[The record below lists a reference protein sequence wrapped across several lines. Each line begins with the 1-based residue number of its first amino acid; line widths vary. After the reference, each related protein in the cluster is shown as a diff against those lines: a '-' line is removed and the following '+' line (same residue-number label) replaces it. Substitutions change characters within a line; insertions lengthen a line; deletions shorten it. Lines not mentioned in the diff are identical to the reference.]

1 MNDIRTF
8 IIAIFSGLL
17 ALLSPIKDFMHA
29 MILVFVIN
37 FFCGLIADYRSGGK
51 WSTKKAMLFFYSIAV
66 FFVLISSFF
75 VIGKFMHNPD
85 EALFSVKF
93 TCLFGLWVFSVNIT
107 KNLKIMLIEGSPMWH
122 IANFLHFVLS
132 LKVINK
138 IPFLNDYLTITKAF
152 DKENTGVELNKKDN
166 GNQG

>member
-8 IIAIFSGLL
+8 IIAIVSGLL

-51 WSTKKAMLFFYSIAV
+51 WSTKKAMLFFYSITV
-66 FFVLISSFF
+66 FFVLISAFF

-93 TCLFGLWVFSVNIT
+93 TCLFGLWIFSVNIT

-122 IANFLHFVLS
+122 MANFLNFILS

-152 DKENTGVELNKKDN
+152 GKENTGGGSN
-166 GNQG
+166 GANS

>member
-1 MNDIRTF
+1 MNDIRTL
-8 IIAIFSGLL
+8 IIAIVSGLL

-29 MILVFVIN
+29 MIMVFVIN

-51 WSTKKAMLFFYSIAV
+51 WSTKKAMLFFYSITV
-66 FFVLISSFF
+66 FFVLISAFF

-122 IANFLHFVLS
+122 IANFLHFILS

-152 DKENTGVELNKKDN
+152 GKENTGGGSN
-166 GNQG
+166 GANS

>member
-8 IIAIFSGLL
+8 IIAIVSGLL

-51 WSTKKAMLFFYSIAV
+51 WSTKKAMLFFYSITV
-66 FFVLISSFF
+66 FFVLISAFF

-93 TCLFGLWVFSVNIT
+93 TCLFGLWIFSVNIT

-122 IANFLHFVLS
+122 IANFLHFILS

-152 DKENTGVELNKKDN
+152 GKENTGEGIN
-166 GNQG
+166 GNQS

>member
-8 IIAIFSGLL
+8 IIAIVSGLL

-66 FFVLISSFF
+66 FFVLISAFF

-93 TCLFGLWVFSVNIT
+93 TCLFGLWIFSVNIT

-122 IANFLHFVLS
+122 MANFLNFILS

-152 DKENTGVELNKKDN
+152 GKENTGGGSN
-166 GNQG
+166 GANS

>member
-1 MNDIRTF
+1 
-8 IIAIFSGLL
+8 
-17 ALLSPIKDFMHA
+17 MHA

-51 WSTKKAMLFFYSIAV
+51 WSTKKAMLFFYSITV
-66 FFVLISSFF
+66 FFVLISTFF

-122 IANFLHFVLS
+122 IANFLHFILS

-152 DKENTGVELNKKDN
+152 GKENTGERSN

>member
-8 IIAIFSGLL
+8 IIAIVSGLL

-51 WSTKKAMLFFYSIAV
+51 WSTKKAMLFFYSITV
-66 FFVLISSFF
+66 FFVLISAFF

-93 TCLFGLWVFSVNIT
+93 TCLFGLWIFSVNIT

-122 IANFLHFVLS
+122 MANFLNFILS

-152 DKENTGVELNKKDN
+152 EKENTGGGSN
-166 GNQG
+166 GANS

>member
-8 IIAIFSGLL
+8 IIAIVSGLL

-51 WSTKKAMLFFYSIAV
+51 WSTKKAMLFFYSITV
-66 FFVLISSFF
+66 FFVLISAFF

-93 TCLFGLWVFSVNIT
+93 TCLFGLWIFSVNIT

-122 IANFLHFVLS
+122 IANFLNFILS

-152 DKENTGVELNKKDN
+152 GKENTGGGSN
-166 GNQG
+166 GANS

>member
-8 IIAIFSGLL
+8 IIAIVSGLL

-51 WSTKKAMLFFYSIAV
+51 WSTKKAMLFFYSITV
-66 FFVLISSFF
+66 FFVLISTFF

-122 IANFLHFVLS
+122 IANFLHFILS

-152 DKENTGVELNKKDN
+152 GKENTGERSN